1 MNANEL
7 GRTVRKNLTDMTDG
21 IDKLVMTAASQI
33 QEEATR
39 TGAIEERTRIIK
51 EVESFQPWAIHGG
64 QGVSNDENKRI
75 QRGEYERL
83 CAYERVFRIALQ
95 SGKKLTFNEF
105 EKICSGR
112 GILSEHI
119 FLMYAAVKFNIEGLK
134 SVIDSN
140 PALSS

>member
-1 MNANEL
+1 MNAIEL
-7 GRTVRKNLTDMTDG
+7 GREIRTILTKDVES
-21 IDKLVMTAASQI
+21 IDKLVMTAASEI
-33 QEEATR
+33 QAEATR

-51 EVESFQPWAIHGG
+51 EVEGFPQWGIFGKPGI
-64 QGVSNDENKRI
+64 SNDENAVIK
-75 QRGEYERL
+75 RGEYERL

-95 SGKKLTFNEF
+95 SGKKLTFTEF
-105 EKICSGR
+105 EKICTGR

-119 FLMYAAVKFNIEGLK
+119 LPMYAAVKFNIEGLK